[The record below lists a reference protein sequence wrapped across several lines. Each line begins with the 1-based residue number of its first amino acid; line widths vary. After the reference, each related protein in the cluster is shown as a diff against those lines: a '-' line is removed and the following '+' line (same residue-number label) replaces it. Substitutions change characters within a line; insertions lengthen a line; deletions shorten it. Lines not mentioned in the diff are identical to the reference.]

1 MGACTGCAI
10 SMYLDY
16 GKLVQAAST
25 IIPAVL
31 LYPAVTAFRNRMNET
46 NKDKC
51 IEDYIA
57 QLEKYK
63 NSVISVLS

>member
-1 MGACTGCAI
+1 
-10 SMYLDY
+10 
-16 GKLVQAAST
+16 
-25 IIPAVL
+25 
-31 LYPAVTAFRNRMNET
+31 MNET

-63 NSVISVLS
+63 NSVISGASVNSISFNKIRVG